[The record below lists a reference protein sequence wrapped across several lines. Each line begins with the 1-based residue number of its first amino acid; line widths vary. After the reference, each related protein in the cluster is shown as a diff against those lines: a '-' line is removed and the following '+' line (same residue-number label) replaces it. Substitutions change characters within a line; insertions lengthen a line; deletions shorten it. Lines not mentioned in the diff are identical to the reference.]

1 MDFGVLPPEVNSG
14 LMYAGPGP
22 QPLTAAATAW
32 A

>member
-22 QPLTAAATAW
+22 QPLTAAA
-32 A
+32 